1 MLNATETPLKME
13 IILVYSCFYVNLSF
27 VLILLGTNKV
37 QVGGGD
43 YTLKV

>member
-1 MLNATETPLKME
+1 MLNATGTPLKVK
-13 IILVYSCFYVNLSF
+13 IILVYNCFYVNLSF
-27 VLILLGTNKV
+27 VIILLGTNKV